1 MIVILLQNKIALVTG
16 GSAGMGKEIVLKY
29 LEEGSI
35 VIATA
40 RNKEKLDKVRKLT
53 DKNDRLFLVQ
63 SDAGD
68 REDVKA
74 LLNYIKET
82 FGRLDILVN
91 NAGIMDGM
99 EPVGDVPDEVWDK
112 VIAVNLTGPFMLCR
126 GAVQMMLEQEEKGV
140 IINIAS
146 GGGIG
151 GGRAGTAYTASKF
164 GLVGMSRNIAY
175 MYAPKGI
182 RCNVICPGA
191 VATDIVV
198 PNQSAEGWGR
208 ICDGVRGFRVGDPK
222 EIADLALY
230 LASPYATLINGA
242 VITADA
248 GKSAW

>member
-1 MIVILLQNKIALVTG
+1 MLLENKVALVTG

-29 LEEGSI
+29 LQEGAT

-40 RNKEKLDKVRKLT
+40 RNKEKLDRVREMT
-53 DKNDRLFLVQ
+53 DKNDRLHLLK
-63 SDAGD
+63 SDAGN
-68 REDVKA
+68 REDVAA
-74 LLNYIKET
+74 LMQYIKET

-112 VIAVNLTGPFMLCR
+112 VIAINLTGPFMLCR

-151 GGRAGTAYTASKF
+151 GGRAGAAYTASKF

-175 MYAPKGI
+175 MYAPKGL
-182 RCNVICPGA
+182 RCNVICPGG
-191 VATDIVV
+191 VATDITI
-198 PNQSAEGWGR
+198 PNMNMDGWGR
-208 ICDGVRGFRVGDPK
+208 VSEGVKGFRIGDPK

-242 VITADA
+242 VIPADA

>member
-1 MIVILLQNKIALVTG
+1 MLLENKVALVTG

-29 LEEGSI
+29 LEEGAT

-40 RNKEKLDKVRKLT
+40 RNKEKLDKIRELT
-53 DKNDRLFLVQ
+53 NKNDRLYLVQ
-63 SDAGD
+63 SDAGN
-68 REDVKA
+68 REDVAA
-74 LLNYIKET
+74 LMQYIKET
-82 FGRLDILVN
+82 FGRLDVLVN

-99 EPVGDVPDEVWDK
+99 EPVGDVSDEVWDK
-112 VIAVNLTGPFMLCR
+112 VIAINLTGPFMLCR
-126 GAVQMMLEQEEKGV
+126 GAVQMMLEQEEKGI

-151 GGRAGTAYTASKF
+151 GGRAGAAYTASKF

-175 MYAPKGI
+175 MYAPDGI

-191 VATDIVV
+191 VATDITV
-198 PNQSAEGWGR
+198 PNMNLAGWGR
-208 ICDGVRGFRVGDPK
+208 VSDGVKNIRMGEAK

-242 VITADA
+242 VIPADA

>member
-1 MIVILLQNKIALVTG
+1 MLLENKVALVTG

-29 LEEGSI
+29 LQEGAT

-40 RNKEKLDKVRKLT
+40 RNKEKLDKVRELT
-53 DKNDRLFLVQ
+53 DKNDRLHLVK
-63 SDAGD
+63 SDAGN
-68 REDVKA
+68 REDVAA
-74 LLNYIKET
+74 LMQYIKET

-126 GAVQMMLEQEEKGV
+126 GAVKMMLEQDEKGV

-175 MYAPKGI
+175 MYAPTGI
-182 RCNVICPGA
+182 RCNVICPGG
-191 VATDIVV
+191 VATEITM
-198 PNQSAEGWGR
+198 PNLNMEGWGR
-208 ICDGVRGFRVGDPK
+208 VSEGVKGFRIGDPK

-230 LASPYATLINGA
+230 LASPYATLLNGA
-242 VITADA
+242 VIPADA

>member
-1 MIVILLQNKIALVTG
+1 MMLENKIALVTG

-29 LEEGSI
+29 LDEGAI
-35 VIATA
+35 VIVTA
-40 RNKEKLDKVRKLT
+40 RNKEKLDKIRELT
-53 DKNDRLFLVQ
+53 DKNDRLYLVK
-63 SDAGD
+63 SDAGNRD
-68 REDVKA
+68 DVAA
-74 LLNYIKET
+74 LMQYIKET

-99 EPVGDVPDEVWDK
+99 EPVGDVPDDVWDK
-112 VIAVNLTGPFMLCR
+112 VIAINLTGPFMLCR

-182 RCNVICPGA
+182 RCNVICPGG
-191 VATDIVV
+191 VATEITM
-198 PNQSAEGWGR
+198 PNLNAEGWGR
-208 ICDGVRGFRVGDPK
+208 VSEGVRGFRIGDPK

-242 VITADA
+242 VIPADA

>member
-1 MIVILLQNKIALVTG
+1 MLLENKIALITG
-16 GSAGMGKEIVLKY
+16 GSAGIGKEIVLQY
-29 LEEGSI
+29 LDEGAI
-35 VIATA
+35 VVATG
-40 RNKEKLDKVRKLT
+40 RNKERSEKLRTLT
-53 DKNDRLFLVQ
+53 EKNDNLYLIQ
-63 SDAGD
+63 SDVGN
-68 REDVKA
+68 REDVKT
-74 LLNYIKET
+74 LLDNIQNL

-99 EPVGDVPDEVWDK
+99 EPVGDVSDAVWDN
-112 VIAVNLTGPFMLCR
+112 VIAVNLTGPFLLCR

-140 IINIAS
+140 IVNIAS

-151 GGRAGTAYTASKF
+151 GGRAGAAYTASKF

-182 RCNVICPGA
+182 RCNVICPGG
-191 VATDIVV
+191 VVTEITMPNLNTD
-198 PNQSAEGWGR
+198 GWGR
-208 ICDGVRGFRVGDPK
+208 VSEGVKGFRFGNPK

-242 VITADA
+242 VIPADA